1 MLMPDVILSVDW
13 SFRSS
18 VSEGLRRRVGCGHIG
33 DGTEVLELVGVDNA
47 GSTVDEDWFEG
58 DPQVVSPHR
67 TGRRRGGDPVAST
80 ERLAERACL
89 AVPVPQATASVASMS
104 TNWSNGLASTSA
116 DDMVAVLGYNEIGA
130 LKDY

>member
-1 MLMPDVILSVDW
+1 
-13 SFRSS
+13 
-18 VSEGLRRRVGCGHIG
+18 VSARVFVVASDAGHIR
-33 DGTEVLELVGVDNA
+33 DWTEVLELVGVDNA
-47 GSTVDEDWFEG
+47 GSAVDEDWFEG
-58 DPQVVSPHR
+58 DPQSCRPIEQVDDE
-67 TGRRRGGDPVAST
+67 GGDPVAST